1 MHCCH
6 PAQRRGLPA
15 LVPDLT
21 VELLC
26 PIVKLN
32 GLVGVAFLRVRR
44 RDSAQRRGLPV
55 LVPDLDANCALV
67 PPMTLSRAMMAE
79 AGEVERG
86 KWRRG
91 GLRRRQKEE

>member
-26 PIVKLN
+26 PIVKLD

-67 PPMTLSRAMMAE
+67 PPMTLSRAMM
-79 AGEVERG
+79 GRS
-86 KWRRG
+86 G
-91 GLRRRQKEE
+91 GS